1 MLSWH
6 VGTCFALTQK
16 TVLQFLNYNIL
27 SRFMELYLQSLSRNA
42 KDEEL
47 HLTVVTHYLG
57 ECVQQQNCFRKH
69 HYLITV
75 RY

>member
-6 VGTCFALTQK
+6 VVTCLALTRK
-16 TVLQFLNYNIL
+16 TVLQFLNGNIL
-27 SRFMELYLQSLSRNA
+27 SPFMELYLQSLLRNA

-47 HLTVVTHYLG
+47 QLTVVTHYLG
-57 ECVQQQNCFRKH
+57 EFVQPQNYFRKH
-69 HYLITV
+69 HYSSTV